1 MKIIFNYFF
10 LPFLRPSA
18 SPLRSAASDFPFR
31 PLSRTSARRQRRLR
45 PTPSSFQPF
54 LPFPM
59 PQRIKQPLRLSCHPL
74 PFPACRVSPA
84 RPSPQGPAPFPPVR
98 LSPAHAPPRRPA
110 RRDCGRRHAPPARS
124 HAFPSHHVTI
134 IAGHSPPPHRNAG
147 VAVEAA
153 RPTPFPRLS
162 CEKICFTFRT
172 PRAPTFCPSP
182 PTLPPSASSF
192 SGRPAPPPSPA
203 FPAVPRLPG
212 PSFSAEAC
220 PISAG
225 PPFYRSRSPRAL
237 PRFALRPAL
246 IPRSGTEDLPQREI
260 PYSIPHTL
268 FAG

>member
-45 PTPSSFQPF
+45 PVPVLFPAFPAFSDASTHQAAPPPSSA
-54 LPFPM
+54 
-59 PQRIKQPLRLSCHPL
+59 
-74 PFPACRVSPA
+74 FPAVPRLPVPSFSSEACPISAGPPFSRSRSPTA
-84 RPSPQGPAPFPPVR
+84 ELHVETTVEGTLPP
-98 LSPAHAPPRRPA
+98 
-110 RRDCGRRHAPPARS
+110 RS

-134 IAGHSPPPHRNAG
+134 IAGHSPPPRRNAG

-153 RPTPFPRLS
+153 RPTPSHAYPAKKSASRS
-162 CEKICFTFRT
+162 AR

-203 FPAVPRLPG
+203 FPAVPRLSG

-220 PISAG
+220 PLSAG
-225 PPFYRSRSPRAL
+225 PPRSHSP
-237 PRFALRPAL
+237 LR
-246 IPRSGTEDLPQREI
+246 
-260 PYSIPHTL
+260 H
-268 FAG
+268 